1 MICADNN
8 LALKDLA
15 AMRLTSKELHAV
27 ATHEFAKRYFRDPFV
42 MMSRESL
49 QRLVEICKHPIF
61 GPQVQK
67 VQLLNNFFDPEALE
81 TFAAEMAW
89 AYTRT
94 DLTRRPAAKREMKR
108 ITDLVA
114 EQCDVIESGAGL
126 TLLRETFKIIGAQ
139 GRSVAIASQRFSL
152 SHHPI
157 GWSEVAQ
164 DFREDNIPDL
174 LGKPEALLTT
184 RSLLE
189 AAQASGCDV
198 TELVIGV
205 DCFRGSHHER
215 SSRSTLDSSLLR
227 NLLEFNFEFQWR
239 SSNTYH
245 NELAQGHLAFF
256 LRILPQSLKTLVVCS
271 DAEGKQDVAEAYSVS
286 RSVCEVLRPDAL
298 KSMQPNALENIH
310 LSKVFVRQRSLL
322 LLLKTHS
329 KTLKKLVL
337 SEVYLSGDWDQVLSH
352 IAAKFSL
359 NHFVLQKAFKVTE
372 TQIGPFHS
380 VRAKIRHWYSR
391 TCELKGTQG
400 ICQDLNKFVE
410 LQGAERRAKGAGIQA

>member
-8 LALKDLA
+8 LAPKDLA

-89 AYTRT
+89 AYTHT
-94 DLTRRPAAKREMKR
+94 DLIRRPAAKREMKR

-114 EQCDVIESGAGL
+114 EQYDVIESGAGL
-126 TLLRETFKIIGAQ
+126 TLLRETFKII
-139 GRSVAIASQRFSL
+139 
-152 SHHPI
+152 
-157 GWSEVAQ
+157 EVAQ

-174 LGKPEALLTT
+174 LGKPEALLKT

-329 KTLKKLVL
+329 KTLKKLAL
-337 SEVYLSGDWDQVLSH
+337 SEVYLAGDWDQVLSH